1 MARRL
6 PRGLLN
12 PTTPGG
18 SPRSA
23 GDVEYRI
30 ARVERSV
37 PDLTEEISSGTT
49 PPRPV
54 RAARVRRVKATRVT
68 AAGRKSGKVAK
79 VRRIKR
85 RRKTTLVKGRSR

>member
-12 PTTPGG
+12 PSTPGG
-18 SPRSA
+18 PPRSA

-37 PDLTEEISSGTT
+37 PELAEEIASDTT

-54 RAARVRRVKATRVT
+54 RAARIRLRKTARVV
-68 AAGRKSGKVAK
+68 AGRKGGKVVKA
-79 VRRIKR
+79 RRIKR
-85 RRKTTLVKGRSR
+85 RRKTALVKRRSR